1 VAEDRKWICDA
12 CRLERLLEEK
22 MQNALL
28 QIDDLTRKKKA
39 LENRYEWQQL
49 EGKVAGGIRCRMIV
63 KVEGV

>member
-12 CRLERLLEEK
+12 CRLERLLEEE